1 MLDNFD
7 QYFMNSLDRI
17 MRFWITSVLVLF
29 GIAEIFQSIK
39 HFSVPMPMFIL
50 TGALLAIAS
59 NYNKL
64 TNWSLGNTTAEP
76 RLMDSANSSNCNNLS
91 QSQPKPVVQ
100 SPWSISF
107 IINRSDKPK

>member
-1 MLDNFD
+1 
-7 QYFMNSLDRI
+7 

-29 GIAEIFQSIK
+29 GIAEIFQSLK

-64 TNWSLGNTTAEP
+64 TNWSLRNTTAEP
-76 RLMDSANSSNCNNLS
+76 RLMDSANSSNWNNLS
-91 QSQPKPVVQ
+91 QSQPKPAVQ
-100 SPWSISF
+100 TPWSISF